1 MVQPDQTALRKFPS
15 DQGGSPTVE
24 FAIVAPFFIGIV
36 YAIFESLMA
45 QFYMTALD
53 RAVQKF
59 ALDMRSGAVMAS
71 DGSTNITAAQ
81 IRDRIGP
88 LLVGGMDASKLQ
100 VMLRNNTGC
109 GAAIRCWEGQ
119 YSNYA
124 NGVRNAPAFDA
135 AANPEFNMG
144 VAGDSQYLT
153 VYYPLPAFS
162 SIWSS
167 APTATVNGE
176 RVFGILSTA
185 MWINDPSVS
194 VFRAT
199 R

>member
-1 MVQPDQTALRKFPS
+1 MIQIVSQVLLVIAAMV
-15 DQGGSPTVE
+15 
-24 FAIVAPFFIGIV
+24 AIVRPVWALAMVITMYALEQLLQSGGGIFLS
-36 YAIFESLMA
+36 IP
-45 QFYMTALD
+45 AL
-53 RAVQKF
+53 
-59 ALDMRSGAVMAS
+59 
-71 DGSTNITAAQ
+71 TNITAAQ

-100 VMLRNNTGC
+100 VKLRNNTGC
-109 GAAIRCWEGQ
+109 GAAPRCWQSE

-124 NGVRNAPAFDA
+124 NGVRRTPAFYSS
-135 AANPEFNMG
+135 ANPEFNMG